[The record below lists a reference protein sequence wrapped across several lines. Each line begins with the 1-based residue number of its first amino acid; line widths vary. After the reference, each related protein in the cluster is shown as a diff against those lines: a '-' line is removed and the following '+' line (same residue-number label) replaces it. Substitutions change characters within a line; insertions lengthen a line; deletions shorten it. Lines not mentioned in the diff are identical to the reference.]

1 MGRYG
6 LFLIAALIIA
16 SGVIAYVGDVIG
28 RRMGRRRLTLFGLRP
43 RYTAVV
49 VSVIAGMLIAGFTLM
64 SAMLVSQNVR
74 DGLLHAA
81 ALRARSQRLERI
93 ARDLEAGIRRSKR
106 LATAAQRD
114 FADARRRLDATTA
127 ALEAQTVR
135 LNQQR
140 KELERRKQELSATKG
155 RLAAVSQE
163 LARKIA
169 ELAAQKAKVEEVAS
183 HLREVTAELERNRLE
198 LAAQQK
204 ELDSARSALAATQ
217 QKLDSE
223 TKNLTEAQAELANV
237 NQQLDNAT
245 RSAFRVGRELIGLYN
260 ERDQLQAQIK
270 DLSQRL
276 SAAGRTFQVIR
287 TQPVIFGA
295 NEEILTAVVPGGRPA
310 AEVRADL
317 QDFVAL
323 VNQVASAAGAGAQE
337 GGRSIDISRQVWD
350 EAVNQAVAQSEDQV
364 LTAMANEIA
373 AATGGI
379 IVRASSLGNVVRGET
394 VLVDFQ
400 LFYNELVLHQGDE
413 LASTALDSSKDQAGL
428 LLDLVAFLRGKV
440 SRRAR
445 EKGVMARPA
454 ARLGTARE
462 NAFPG
467 PDVVVGEIT
476 YPDLLEVIRQIK
488 SREGMVQ
495 VAARAASDTWTA
507 GPVQVKLVVRGR
519 AARRQPD
526 NS

>member
-16 SGVIAYVGDVIG
+16 SGIIAYVGDVIG

-49 VSVIAGMLIAGFTLM
+49 ISVIAGMLIAGFTLLA
-64 SAMLVSQNVR
+64 AMLVSQNVR
-74 DGLLHAA
+74 DGLLHAE
-81 ALRARSQRLERI
+81 ALRARSQRLETV
-93 ARDLEAGIRRSKR
+93 ARELELGIRRSKR

-114 FADARRRLDATTA
+114 FADARQRLDATSA

-135 LNQQR
+135 LNRQR
-140 KELERRKQELSATKG
+140 RELERRQRELSATRG
-155 RLAAVSQE
+155 RLTTVSQE
-163 LARKIA
+163 LERKIA
-169 ELAAQKAKVEEVAS
+169 ELAAQRAKVEEVGA
-183 HLREVTAELERNRLE
+183 HLAEVTAELERNRQE

-204 ELDSARSALAATQ
+204 ELDRAREALATTQ

-223 TKNLTEAQAELANV
+223 TKKLTEARAELASV
-237 NQQLDNAT
+237 NQQLENAT

-270 DLSQRL
+270 DLNQRL

-317 QDFVAL
+317 GDFVTL
-323 VNQVASAAGAGAQE
+323 VNQVAQAAGAGAQE

-350 EAVNQAVAQSEDQV
+350 DKSNQAVTQSEDQV
-364 LTAMANEIA
+364 LTAMAKEIA
-373 AATGGI
+373 AASGSI

-400 LFYNELVLHQGDE
+400 LFYNELVFRQGEE
-413 LASTALDSSKDQAGL
+413 LASTTVDSSKDQAGL
-428 LLDLVAFLRGKV
+428 LLDLVTFLRGKV

-454 ARLGTARE
+454 ARIGAARE
-462 NAFPG
+462 TAFSG
-467 PDVVVGEIT
+467 PEVVVGEIA

-488 SREGMVQ
+488 RRQGMVQ
-495 VAARAASDTWTA
+495 VVARAASDTWTA
-507 GPVQVKLVVRGR
+507 GPVQIKLVVGERGGR
-519 AARRQPD
+519 
-526 NS
+526 